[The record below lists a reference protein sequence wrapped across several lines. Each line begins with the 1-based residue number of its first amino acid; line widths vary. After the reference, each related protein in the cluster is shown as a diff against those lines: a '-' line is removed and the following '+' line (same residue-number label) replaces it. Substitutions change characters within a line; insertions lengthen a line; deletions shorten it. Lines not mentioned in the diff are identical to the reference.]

1 MSIVQDTV
9 QKVMQ
14 TAARLAPDALVPGG
28 KPDPLIERHGT
39 QGEVIGTP
47 VSRIDGPAK
56 VEGRARFAAE
66 FALDNLAYA
75 ALVYSTIPKGR
86 IADIDTAAAESAP
99 GVVLVMTHRNAPAM
113 KPMPVF
119 MTAPK
124 AIAGEG
130 LPVMQDDAIYH
141 NGQPVALVLAETQ
154 EQADHAKSL
163 IRVRYASEPAV
174 TSLDAARAKG
184 LEPGVFLGE
193 PLKQEIGDAEAA
205 LAAAAVK
212 VDAVYH
218 TPRYNHNAIELHGV
232 TVAWEG
238 DTLRLHDATQA
249 VAHTAWSMAQVFG
262 LAEDQVRVTSPF
274 VGGGFGGKA
283 MWRHQVLAAAAS
295 KMAGRPVRLALSR
308 EGVYRVVGGRTL
320 TEQRVAIGA
329 RPDGRFEALI
339 HTGLAVMTPHNNFPE
354 PFILP
359 TQCTYAAPNIKLDV
373 EAARM
378 DALPNTFMRAPG
390 EAVGTFALE
399 CAVDELA
406 TALGMD
412 PVELRLYNEPHKDP
426 TKGTPFSAR
435 HLDLAY
441 RHGAE
446 RFGWQARQ
454 VQPRMR
460 LAGEWLIGL
469 GCATA
474 TYPYHRMPGGAAKIT
489 LSRAGSGSGQVHAQV
504 EFAAHEMG
512 MGTATTHLMVA
523 SERLGLPMDSIKV
536 CYGDSAMPGLILAG
550 GSQQTASVGH
560 AVIAAQHALVKALLE
575 LADKDASLHGLDV
588 DEVRVRDGGLCKVDE
603 PERFMS
609 YADLLARA
617 GREEISAE
625 GSAPP
630 PLESEHW
637 SMHSF
642 GAIFCEARVNVVTGE
657 PRISRLLGS
666 FDCGRIINPK
676 TAASQFRG
684 GMIMGMGMALMEET
698 EVDPRN
704 ARIMNP
710 NLAEYHVP
718 VHLDVPEIEVMWTDI
733 PDPHAPMGAR
743 GIGEIGITG
752 TSAAIANA
760 IHNACGKRVRDLPIT
775 LDKLLD

>member
-1 MSIVQDTV
+1 MSIVQDTI

-28 KPDPLIERHGT
+28 KPDPLIER
-39 QGEVIGTP
+39 QGAEGEIIGTP

-56 VEGRARFAAE
+56 TQGRARFAAE
-66 FALDNLAYA
+66 FALDGMAYA

-86 IADIDTAAAESAP
+86 IADIDTLDAEGAP
-99 GVVLVMTHRNAPAM
+99 GVVLVLTHRNAPKM
-113 KPMPVF
+113 KPMPLF
-119 MTAPK
+119 LTAPK
-124 AIAGEG
+124 AAAGEG
-130 LPVMQDDAIYH
+130 LPVMQDDSVYY

-154 EQADHAKSL
+154 EQADHARSL
-163 IRVRYASEPAV
+163 VKVRYEAAPAI
-174 TSLDAARAKG
+174 TSLEAARAKG
-184 LEPGVFLGE
+184 LEAGAFMGE

-205 LAAAAVK
+205 LAAAPVK
-212 VDAVYH
+212 VDNVYH

-238 DTLRLHDATQA
+238 DTLRLHDSTQA

-262 LAEDQVRVTSPF
+262 IDEDKVRVTSPF

-283 MWRHQVLAAAAS
+283 MWRHHVLAAAAS
-295 KMAGRPVRLALSR
+295 RMTGRPVRLALSR
-308 EGVYRVVGGRTL
+308 EGVYRTVGGRTL

-329 RPDGRFEALI
+329 RPDGRFEALV

-354 PFILP
+354 PFVLP
-359 TQCTYAAPNIKLDV
+359 SQCTYASPNIKLDV
-373 EAARM
+373 ETARM
-378 DALPNTFMRAPG
+378 DALSNTFMRAPG

-406 TALGMD
+406 VALNMD

-435 HLDLAY
+435 HLDQAY
-441 RHGAE
+441 RQGAE
-446 RFGWQARQ
+446 RFGWRARQ
-454 VQPRMR
+454 AQPGTNRE
-460 LAGEWLIGL
+460 GEWLVGL

-489 LSRAGSGSGQVHAQV
+489 LARAGDGRVHAQV

-560 AVIAAQHALVKALLE
+560 AVIAAQHALVEELLE
-575 LADKDASLHGLDV
+575 LADKDSKLHGLKA
-588 DEVRVRDGGLCKVDE
+588 DEVRMRDGGLCKVDE
-603 PERFMS
+603 PERFTS

-617 GREEISAE
+617 GRDEISAE

-642 GAIFCEARVNVVTGE
+642 GAIFCEAHVNAVTGE
-657 PRISRLLGS
+657 PRIVRMLGS

-698 EVDPRN
+698 EVDERN
-704 ARIMNP
+704 GRIMNP
-710 NLAEYHVP
+710 SLSEYHVP

-760 IHNACGKRVRDLPIT
+760 IYNACGKRVRDLPIT
-775 LDKLLD
+775 LDKLVD